1 MTAASWSVWDV
12 KKPARKKGFGRGF
25 WVTLAVGAVLLG
37 GPAISH
43 EVVTAASGF
52 LTGSYDQRSQQVAQA
67 TQELAATSNERGAEA
82 GDRFVENA
90 NGILTGFSNFVESF
104 RLSLAEEVR

>member
-1 MTAASWSVWDV
+1 MTTATWSAWDV

-25 WVTLAVGAVLLG
+25 WATLVVSAVLLG
-37 GPAISH
+37 GPAISQ
-43 EVVTAASGF
+43 EAVTAASGF
-52 LTGSYDQRSQQVAQA
+52 LTGSYDNRSQQVAQA
-67 TQELAATSNERGAEA
+67 SQEVAETSDKRGVEA

-104 RLSLAEEVR
+104 RFSLAGEVR